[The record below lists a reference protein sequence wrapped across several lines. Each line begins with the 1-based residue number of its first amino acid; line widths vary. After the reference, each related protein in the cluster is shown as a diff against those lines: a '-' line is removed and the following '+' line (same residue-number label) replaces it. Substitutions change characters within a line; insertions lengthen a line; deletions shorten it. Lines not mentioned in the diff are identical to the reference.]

1 MRKSIL
7 IVALLVINVLFGQN
21 LNQYKYVQ
29 VPTKFSF
36 QQEKDQ
42 YRLNNLA
49 KAFMKQYGFDAYFD
63 TDNLP
68 NDFLTTNCNK
78 IFLDVISNSGVFTT
92 KLLVVLKDCKGT
104 VLYTSKEGSSRDKEY
119 AIAYNQ
125 SLRMAFESM
134 KNLNYRYTETTAA
147 ETVTTVTEKVE
158 GLKIISDEK
167 YLPPLLAKPTENGFQ
182 LLKAESEL
190 MFTILRTSNQNIFLA
205 TKNKV
210 QGVIY
215 KEKNQWFFE
224 YYKDGILNQ
233 EALSID
239 FDGLK

>member
-104 VLYTSKEGSSRDKEY
+104 VLYTSKEGSSRDKDY

-147 ETVTTVTEKVE
+147 ETVTTVAEKVK

-182 LLKAESEL
+182 LLNAESEL

-205 TKNKV
+205 TKSKV

-233 EALSID
+233 EEVAID
-239 FDGLK
+239 FDSLK

>member
-7 IVALLVINVLFGQN
+7 IIALLVINVLFGQN

-68 NDFLTTNCNK
+68 NVFLTTNCNK

-167 YLPPLLAKPTENGFQ
+167 YLPLLLAKPTENGFQ

-233 EALSID
+233 EALAID

>member
-104 VLYTSKEGSSRDKEY
+104 VLYTSKEGSSRDKDY

-147 ETVTTVTEKVE
+147 ETFTTVAEKVK
-158 GLKIISDEK
+158 GLKIISEEK

-182 LLKAESEL
+182 LLNAESEL

-205 TKNKV
+205 TKSKV

-233 EALSID
+233 EALAID
-239 FDGLK
+239 FDSLK

>member
-78 IFLDVISNSGVFTT
+78 IYLDVISNSGLFTT

-104 VLYTSKEGSSRDKEY
+104 VLYTSKEGSSRDKDY

-147 ETVTTVTEKVE
+147 ETFTTVAEKVK
-158 GLKIISDEK
+158 GLKIISEEK

-182 LLKAESEL
+182 LLNAESEL

-205 TKNKV
+205 TKSKV

-233 EALSID
+233 EALAID
-239 FDGLK
+239 FDSLK